1 MKAFWE
7 KVKRLLG
14 YGVLALGLVE
24 KFVLGLIKKLK
35 AVGNS
40 AQSALDR
47 ASDIC
52 NDISDTL

>member
-24 KFVLGLIKKLK
+24 KFVIGLIKKLK
-35 AVGNS
+35 AVENS

>member
-35 AVGNS
+35 AVENS
-40 AQSALDR
+40 AQRALDR